1 MQNIKNKKNN
11 KTTCPLH
18 GPRQDMNSFKVI
30 HAQWNPMNGTY
41 YSDHV
46 GGGHIKLTRANK
58 YLADGEDLNML
69 FPWLWPRL

>member
-1 MQNIKNKKNN
+1 
-11 KTTCPLH
+11 
-18 GPRQDMNSFKVI
+18 
-30 HAQWNPMNGTY
+30 MNGTY

-69 FPWLWPRL
+69 FALAVAKVLKTNKESKSKDTYDSHNENELEHLNFEHKV